1 MRAARRQGWLGCLL
15 VAGGVLA
22 GCGRGNSGPAELFL
36 DSMVSAITSS
46 GTPDLWVS
54 SVSAP
59 ASAVSSSGSFV
70 TVTACNQGAGSAGS
84 RVNVYL
90 SADTSITAGD
100 TLVGSGSTGTLHPQQ
115 CATLHLKMADPESL
129 TRGLFYVGARVDP
142 NDAVSEAS
150 ETNNAR
156 AGTRMALGSGA
167 DLTVARVSGPESLL
181 PSARFETAVTVCNTG
196 TAAAAPGH
204 VEVYLSEDATVTAA
218 DFRVGS
224 GATQVLSEGQCS
236 TVRVDSVASVPE
248 GSWHVGAWVNRAQ
261 AVAELTDSNNLR
273 VGHTAAVG
281 RGPDFTVMAV
291 SGPASLVGGGME
303 PAGFQATVCNTG
315 TQAGSTEV
323 EVFLSEDAAL
333 TAQDA
338 RVGSAAVEALEP
350 GQCTPVRVSGPVAV
364 SSGRWFVAA
373 RVDGAARVTELRENN
388 NTRFGNRPSVGSGP
402 DLVVSEVRGPL
413 SVSAEEQVS
422 AAATVCNQGT
432 ARSAGAEVAFYLSL
446 DTTVTTAD
454 VVLGTAPVAGLEVGE
469 CTPVKVA
476 GAVKVEAG
484 SWYVGASVDSG
495 YAVAELSESNNA
507 RTGERLGV
515 GAGAELMIA
524 SISAPERVRSE
535 EPFTSQ
541 VTVCNQGTRPMSA
554 GTRVN
559 VSLSLDAGIS
569 AADRQLG
576 VVAVPA
582 LGAGQ
587 CEVASV
593 AVSAEV
599 PEGSWYVG
607 ALVDRDGGEPELIE
621 DNNVR
626 VGGGLVVGNVKDSA
640 LTVREAQVGRQQG

>member
-90 SADTSITAGD
+90 SSDTSITAAD
-100 TLVGSGSTGTLHPQQ
+100 TLVGSASTGTLHAQQ
-115 CATLHLKMADPESL
+115 CATLHVKMAGPEGL
-129 TRGLFYVGARVDP
+129 TRGLFYVGALVDP

-156 AGTRMALGSGA
+156 AGMRMALGSGA
-167 DLTVARVSGPESLL
+167 DLTVAQVSGPESLQ

-196 TAAAAPGH
+196 TAAAPGH
-204 VEVYLSEDATVTAA
+204 VEVYLSEDAAVTAA

-248 GSWHVGAWVNRAQ
+248 GAWHVGAWVNRAQ
-261 AVAELTDSNNLR
+261 AVGELTDSNNLR
-273 VGHTAAVG
+273 VGHTVTVG
-281 RGPDFTVMAV
+281 RGPDFTVSAV
-291 SGPASLVGGGME
+291 SGPASLVGGGTE
-303 PAGFQATVCNTG
+303 PAGFQATVCNVG
-315 TQAGSTEV
+315 TLAGSTEV
-323 EVFLSEDAAL
+323 EVYLSEDAAL
-333 TAQDA
+333 TAEDA

-350 GQCTPVRVSGPVAV
+350 GQCTPVSVSGPVAV
-364 SSGRWFVAA
+364 NSGRRFVAA
-373 RVDGAARVTELRENN
+373 WVDGAARVTELREDN

-402 DLVVSEVRGPL
+402 DLVVSEVRGPR

-422 AAATVCNQGT
+422 AVAKVCNQGT

-469 CTPVKVA
+469 CAPVKVA

-507 RTGERLGV
+507 RTGELLGV
-515 GAGAELMIA
+515 GAGADLMI
-524 SISAPERVRSE
+524 SSVTAPARVRSE

-559 VSLSLDAGIS
+559 VYLSLDAGIS

-576 VVAVPA
+576 EVAVPA
-582 LGAGQ
+582 LGVGQ

-593 AVSAEV
+593 AVSAGV